1 MTSIQLAI
9 GHEMQSKIMKK
20 KMYTTSL
27 TKKKKFGIKKIQ
39 EKKKFIN
46 FSDKL

>member
-9 GHEMQSKIMKK
+9 GHENQSKIMKK
-20 KMYTTSL
+20 YVHNQSD
-27 TKKKKFGIKKIQ
+27 KKKNFGIKKIQ